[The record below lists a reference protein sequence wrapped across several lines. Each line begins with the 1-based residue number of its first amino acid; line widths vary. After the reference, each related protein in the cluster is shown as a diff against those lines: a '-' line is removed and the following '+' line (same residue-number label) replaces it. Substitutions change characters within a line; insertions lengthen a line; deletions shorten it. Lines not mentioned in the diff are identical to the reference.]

1 MEKIS
6 FEIEI
11 LAKDYSSFRGGSKW
25 RSYRSQSIPLEKP
38 ISTDGTMVKIYR
50 PSLEVV
56 DYYPIPYLIKRLD
69 IKRSPIFFQFFQKL
83 WQFINPSSMR
93 SISKS
98 VYTVVV
104 ESFYAQFQQS
114 MANPSIV
121 NINLSQDIEIDF
133 KGILGVTFAE
143 FYDIIFDITDSLAK
157 STLISEYSRIV
168 FSTMQLIEESSTL
181 AGINLHGKLHLK
193 EAPRV
198 SYYKWMLKLLRDKT
212 PQPRTTNLPEIF
224 RNVSSKNLAPKFL
237 NRIKTKIIKDED
249 PVKWSMKQLIENNK
263 RSKTP
268 VRTITPK
275 IEKKKASNSFKR
287 LEIERK
293 NPLSITPRK
302 DRKKTHL
309 LEDIIEERT
318 GKILRDHF

>member
-11 LAKDYSSFRGGSKW
+11 LAKDYSIFRGGSKW

-198 SYYKWMLKLLRDKT
+198 SYYK
-212 PQPRTTNLPEIF
+212 
-224 RNVSSKNLAPKFL
+224 
-237 NRIKTKIIKDED
+237 
-249 PVKWSMKQLIENNK
+249 
-263 RSKTP
+263 
-268 VRTITPK
+268 
-275 IEKKKASNSFKR
+275 
-287 LEIERK
+287 
-293 NPLSITPRK
+293 
-302 DRKKTHL
+302 
-309 LEDIIEERT
+309 
-318 GKILRDHF
+318 